1 MALGIGNRKFT
12 LLWKRYTA
20 YAYQP
25 SRWSAIGVVVLV
37 VAGCVVSIALSL
49 PLIAFAFA
57 TLVLLPVAMLA
68 PLRTKVIAQQRG
80 VEVHRQPFY
89 SNPVILIA
97 LMSGLI
103 SAAMIIAIA
112 IGYWQAWRLV
122 IPAFGGL
129 VLVPLL
135 SVVSFK
141 ERGPLLLSA
150 DGVVFGNGDRYQF
163 DSSAIAFTVLS
174 NGVPAIEFTHSAAG
188 YSTRPRR
195 LVHRPYNVD
204 FNSLLS
210 TLEQLQK
217 WHHQRRPASPA
228 EIKGMLTVT
237 PPDDVEVGESV
248 QIEALVEDDLA
259 HR

>member
-1 MALGIGNRKFT
+1 ML
-12 LLWKRYTA
+12 
-20 YAYQP
+20 
-25 SRWSAIGVVVLV
+25 VLV
-37 VAGCVVSIALSL
+37 VTGCVVSIALSL

-57 TLVLLPVAMLA
+57 ALVLLPVAMVA

-103 SAAMIIAIA
+103 SAGMIVAIA

-150 DGVVFGNGDRYQF
+150 DGVVFGNGDCYQF
-163 DSSAIAFTVLS
+163 DSSTISFAELS
-174 NGVPAIEFTHSAAG
+174 NGVPAIEFSHSVAG
-188 YSTRPRR
+188 RSARPRR

-228 EIKGMLTVT
+228 
-237 PPDDVEVGESV
+237 
-248 QIEALVEDDLA
+248 
-259 HR
+259 